1 MNLDSG
7 IRLQAYLDGELAGR
21 EAREVAAWIETD
33 SEARAMLAELQE
45 TKELL
50 HANEPE
56 LRLPESRE
64 FYWSKIERDIT
75 RLESTPSASR
85 SPGWFQFARRHI
97 SALTGTSVAA
107 ALVLFVAFQ
116 MNWVSR
122 DLFEEI
128 ENPLEDSGS
137 FSFRSESQKMTL
149 VWVSDASA
157 TPASSELSDP
167 AEDPQ

>member
-7 IRLQAYLDGELAGR
+7 IKLQAYLDGELTGR
-21 EAREVAAWIETD
+21 EARELAAWIETD
-33 SEARAMLAELQE
+33 ADARGLLAELQQA
-45 TKELL
+45 KNLL
-50 HANEPE
+50 HGNEPE
-56 LRLPESRE
+56 FRLPESRE

-75 RLESTPSASR
+75 RLESATTVSR
-85 SPGWFQFARRHI
+85 SPGWMQFVRRHL

-128 ENPLEDSGS
+128 ENPLEDTGS

-149 VWVSDASA
+149 VWVSDTSA
-157 TPASSELSDP
+157 PQETADP
-167 AEDPQ
+167 AEDLQ